1 MSADTV
7 ELSCKWFNSAK
18 GFGFL
23 QVPGGKLDVFV
34 HANQLRKSGIIR
46 SLIEG
51 EKVKCTIEQG
61 PKGSFATNLVL
72 ISEEVK

>member
-1 MSADTV
+1 MSETIGRV
-7 ELSCKWFNSAK
+7 KWFNIPK
-18 GFGFL
+18 GYGFI
-23 QVPGGKLDVFV
+23 QTDGGSLDTFV

-46 SLIEG
+46 SLIKG
-51 EKVKCTIEQG
+51 EKVKCTVEQG